1 MSAAGTAKVPETLLE
16 SSQDLYAAVQNFFQ
30 AVLGPSSG
38 QRRQL
43 LVGGE
48 SYAGKFV
55 PGLGKACALLLCG
68 LALWGLASR
77 GVHVLLSFWPW
88 QGFK

>member
-1 MSAAGTAKVPETLLE
+1 MWHCDKPCLSAAGTAKVPGTLLE

-30 AVLGPSSG
+30 AVLGPSNG

-55 PGLGKACALLLCG
+55 PGLGKPRPSCSEDCG
-68 LALWGLASR
+68 
-77 GVHVLLSFWPW
+77 
-88 QGFK
+88 